1 MSSKVTQTVEVAA
14 VPFKSISDSIVTLA
28 SSLKADGHDQETIRR
43 ALDAFQTASS
53 NSASNRIDASVP
65 PPRY

>member
-1 MSSKVTQTVEVAA
+1 MSSKVTQTIEVAA
-14 VPFKSISDSIVTLA
+14 VPFKSITDSIVTLA

-53 NSASNRIDASVP
+53 NSSSNRIDASVP
-65 PPRY
+65 SPRY